1 MQEVDFG
8 NGEETAKIINDYVD
22 NSTNHLIKEVVK
34 PSSFDGTTSL
44 MLINAVYFFGKWETQ
59 FKKSSTAPMKF
70 NVEEDKVSNPSGMN
84 LNSDF
89 NQVKLPTKNGDIG
102 VLEMPY
108 KDSNFAMYLILPPN
122 GTDIRDFDW
131 TELDLTNV
139 HTQMEKKQSSLK
151 LPKFKIEYEKHL
163 QKTFKDM
170 NAGEA
175 FTPKGMTCIIK
186 KNFLPV

>member
-108 KDSNFAMYLILPPN
+108 KDSNFAM
-122 GTDIRDFDW
+122 
-131 TELDLTNV
+131 
-139 HTQMEKKQSSLK
+139 
-151 LPKFKIEYEKHL
+151 
-163 QKTFKDM
+163 
-170 NAGEA
+170 
-175 FTPKGMTCIIK
+175 
-186 KNFLPV
+186 

>member
-34 PSSFDGTTSL
+34 PSSFNGLTSL

-59 FKKSSTAPMKF
+59 FEKSATGPMKF
-70 NVEEDKVSNPSGMN
+70 NVENDKVSNPSGMSLSSN
-84 LNSDF
+84 F
-89 NQVKLPTKNGDIG
+89 NQVRLPTKNGEIG

-108 KDSNFAMYLILPPN
+108 RGENFAMYLILPPN
-122 GTDIRDFDW
+122 GADIRDFDW
-131 TELDLTNV
+131 SELDLANV
-139 HTQMEKKQSSLK
+139 HTQMEKKQVSLK
-151 LPKFKIEYEKHL
+151 LPKFKIEYKKKL
-163 QKTFKDM
+163 QKIFKEM

-175 FTPKGMTCIIK
+175 FTPKGK
-186 KNFLPV
+186 S